1 MIARRRIVS
10 VVALALFALVPA
22 AVRAQGDAFP
32 NHAIRFIVPFPP
44 AGVVDVV
51 ARMIGDKLSTKYG
64 QPVIVENKAG
74 AGGSIGTELVAKAPA
89 DGYTILFVG
98 TGFTVLPSIVKGLPW
113 SPADFRAVL
122 GIGSVPN
129 VVVVHPDVPAKSM
142 AELIA
147 LAKSSPTPLSFG
159 SPGVGSSPHLSGEL
173 LAQMAGIKLTHVPYK
188 GQPDAVNDLLGGRLT
203 MMPLSSALAI
213 PLVKSGKLR
222 ALAVTSGKRTTANPE
237 LPTVAEAASLPG
249 YEVQP
254 FTGVFVPA
262 KTPEPIVRKLAADM
276 MEILAMPDV
285 KARMAGVGME
295 LSPQPHVEFDA
306 VIAAEIA
313 RWAEVIRKAGI
324 VAQ

>member
-1 MIARRRIVS
+1 
-10 VVALALFALVPA
+10 
-22 AVRAQGDAFP
+22 
-32 NHAIRFIVPFPP
+32 
-44 AGVVDVV
+44 
-51 ARMIGDKLSTKYG
+51 
-64 QPVIVENKAG
+64 
-74 AGGSIGTELVAKAPA
+74 
-89 DGYTILFVG
+89 
-98 TGFTVLPSIVKGLPW
+98 
-113 SPADFRAVL
+113 
-122 GIGSVPN
+122 
-129 VVVVHPDVPAKSM
+129 
-142 AELIA
+142 
-147 LAKSSPTPLSFG
+147 
-159 SPGVGSSPHLSGEL
+159 
-173 LAQMAGIKLTHVPYK
+173 
-188 GQPDAVNDLLGGRLT
+188 